1 MTKPEIVTTKQDW
14 LRLKALLSSDDFA
27 SLVQSTKALISR
39 AKDACLFEVA
49 ELKYG
54 VAYCYNYGS
63 KSGQLLKIGKDNTCQ
78 SVIARAFIEATSE
91 LSAGDILGSS
101 EVTNESVRVGQTSG
115 AKATKKTSI
124 KIAIGK

>member
-14 LRLKALLSSDDFA
+14 ARLKALLSSADFA
-27 SLVQSTKALISR
+27 SLVQATKALINR
-39 AKDACLFEVA
+39 AKDACLFEVS

-54 VAYCYNYGS
+54 VAYCYNYDS
-63 KSGQLLKIGKDNTCQ
+63 KAGQMPKNGKDNTCQ

-101 EVTNESVRVGQTSG
+101 EGTNGSVRIGQTSG